1 MARRGWD
8 ELAELTETQQ
18 ARFLVGEASNIWRKL
33 SLPDDVPDTIRERV
47 TAYLGLAAQI
57 LSGQYH
63 LTPELLGFL
72 EDPRMRNDFGSYC
85 ERARENDKAA
95 AALDVA
101 SYACGFVCRISA
113 AEAGIDTLPDPVLES
128 TPDVFDYYRQRAL
141 LFN

>member
-1 MARRGWD
+1 MARHGWD
-8 ELAELTETQQ
+8 EFAELSEIQQ
-18 ARFLVGEASNIWRKL
+18 ARFLVGEAVRIWGQLNPSDEVLASIK
-33 SLPDDVPDTIRERV
+33 ERV
-47 TAYLGLAAQI
+47 TTYLALAEEV
-57 LSGQYH
+57 LSGRKH
-63 LTPELLGFL
+63 RTPELLVFL
-72 EDPRMRNDFGSYC
+72 EDPRMQNDFGSYH
-85 ERARENDKAA
+85 ERIKESEKAA